1 MITYDR
7 NYLTFIEV
15 NDKKYILPNTLEG
28 LFENDELLNS
38 LTIKDLINLYSNHFG
53 IPDNF
58 IEYIN
63 KKVSL
68 FDSLSLSS
76 FIYNGKSYWLDKE
89 TRDSIKNL
97 ITASYS
103 PDSEFNLI
111 LDGEI
116 VTRPA
121 GVIQEFLDRLSK
133 YSYECLVTLTKHKN
147 TLKTLHTLPE
157 ILEFDY
163 TTGYP
168 EKLTL
173 E

>member
-1 MITYDR
+1 MITYDKG
-7 NYLTFIEV
+7 YLVYIEV
-15 NDKKYILPNTLEG
+15 NDKTYVLHNNLEG
-28 LFENDELLNS
+28 LFENDELLNA
-38 LTIKDLINLYSNHFG
+38 LTIEDLVTLFRTHFG
-53 IPDNF
+53 IPTNF
-58 IEYIN
+58 MEYVK
-63 KKVSL
+63 KKVDL
-68 FDSLSLSS
+68 FDSLSLNS
-76 FIYNGKSYWLDKE
+76 FIYQGKSYWLDKG

-121 GVIQEFLDRLSK
+121 SVIQEFLDRLNK

-157 ILEFDY
+157 ILKFDY

-168 EKLTL
+168 EKLIL

>member
-1 MITYDR
+1 MITYDKG
-7 NYLTFIEV
+7 YLVYIEV
-15 NDKKYILPNTLEG
+15 NDKTYVLHNNLEG
-28 LFENDELLNS
+28 LFENDELLNA
-38 LTIKDLINLYSNHFG
+38 LTIEDLVTLFRTHFG